1 MKLSS
6 SHTHA
11 FRMILVGELLD
22 INKVLLPQPIRDPSF
37 NSNHAIMLTQ
47 TKSKKEISARY

>member
-6 SHTHA
+6 SHTHS

-22 INKVLLPQPIRDPSF
+22 INKVLLPQSIRV
-37 NSNHAIMLTQ
+37 
-47 TKSKKEISARY
+47 

>member
-22 INKVLLPQPIRDPSF
+22 INKVLLPQSIRV
-37 NSNHAIMLTQ
+37 
-47 TKSKKEISARY
+47 